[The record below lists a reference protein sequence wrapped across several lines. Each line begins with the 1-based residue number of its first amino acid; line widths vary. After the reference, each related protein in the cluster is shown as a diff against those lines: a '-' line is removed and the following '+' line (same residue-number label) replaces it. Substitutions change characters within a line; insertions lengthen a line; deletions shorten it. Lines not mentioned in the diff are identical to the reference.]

1 MNDLNLLKFY
11 VYSFERIREKRE
23 RNEEDRRILFL
34 QLLNLGKFTLLKV
47 KTPMSINLIAKLYYL
62 QEKPLNFS

>member
-23 RNEEDRRILFL
+23 RIEEDRRILFL

-47 KTPMSINLIAKLYYL
+47 ETPMSINLIAKLYYL